1 MFKKSYALGLVSAL
15 GLAAFIAPV
24 ETAAAASP
32 YVQSN
37 SGMYYGTSPRH
48 NSGGTWNNNQ
58 GLTYRHNSGGSYN
71 QQFSGSWNK
80 NHHSWNNN
88 GGWNDN
94 HWNHRHHRG
103 FNEFGVFVDPL
114 IIGGG
119 YGYGS
124 GYYGGSGSAH
134 VRWCLDHYR
143 SYNPEDN
150 TFVGY
155 DGDVHFCHS
164 PFRY

>member
-1 MFKKSYALGLVSAL
+1 MFKKSYALALVSAI
-15 GLAAFIAPV
+15 GLAAFAGPV
-24 ETAAAASP
+24 GTAAAAGA

-37 SGMYYGTSPRH
+37 SGMYYGTSPQH
-48 NSGGTWNNNQ
+48 HMTGTWDNNHHWN
-58 GLTYRHNSGGSYN
+58 
-71 QQFSGSWNK
+71 GSWN
-80 NHHSWNNN
+80 
-88 GGWNDN
+88 ND
-94 HWNHRHHRG
+94 WRHRHHRG